1 MEKRWK
7 NKLKY
12 LIINFYTL
20 LLAFIYNI
28 INEMNLLLT
37 KTKER
42 EEIQMKDYLGY
53 KDKVCVVT
61 GVSSGMG
68 EATAKVLLSLGAKV
82 YGIDM
87 NSPKVK
93 NLTSFIKCNLA
104 HKKDIDEAFKIIPD
118 HVDSFFGVA
127 GLSGAKTDYRTTFDC
142 NYTANMYI
150 TLKYLTKRMTKGGSI
165 VYCTSTAGQEW
176 KRFKREQNKVVHCT
190 TWKEVQEATKKL
202 ANSAP
207 STFAYMY
214 SKRCLS
220 QFACEQAVNFAKKG
234 IRINNVMPGSTDTG
248 MKQEFQDMVGSEEG
262 LIAEAGLVGRLAT
275 SDEMAFPMVFLNSEM
290 ASFISGVDLAVDYVD
305 TCLKELGLK
314 KNLEAVSAT
323 NPIICAIAK
332 RMMNK
337 SANELKALNEGK
349 SE

>member
-1 MEKRWK
+1 
-7 NKLKY
+7 
-12 LIINFYTL
+12 
-20 LLAFIYNI
+20 
-28 INEMNLLLT
+28 
-37 KTKER
+37 
-42 EEIQMKDYLGY
+42 MKDYFGY

-82 YGIDM
+82 YGLDM

-150 TLKYLTKRMTKGGSI
+150 TLKYLAKRMTKGGSI

-202 ANSAP
+202 ADSAP

-220 QFACEQAVNFAKKG
+220 QFACEQAVAFAKKG

-248 MKQEFQDMVGSEEG
+248 MKQEFQFLEFRYGIFYSWCRFSS
-262 LIAEAGLVGRLAT
+262 RLCRYLPKRVRA
-275 SDEMAFPMVFLNSEM
+275 
-290 ASFISGVDLAVDYVD
+290 
-305 TCLKELGLK
+305 KEK
-314 KNLEAVSAT
+314 FRSCFSYKPYNLC
-323 NPIICAIAK
+323 NC
-332 RMMNK
+332 
-337 SANELKALNEGK
+337 
-349 SE
+349 